1 MSRQNFFRVIFIIL
15 SLIFLRGE
23 SPAQERLFGED
34 KGPIVI
40 TSSTLSADTFK
51 ALFEGS
57 VVARTDDIIMHSDR
71 MLVFYSSDGKV
82 DKIEADGNVRLIRG
96 QKVVTSNKAVFIA
109 GEEKI
114 VLTGE
119 PKAVEGENV
128 VTGSKIIYMIKENR
142 YLIEDS
148 RVILRQ
154 KE

>member
-1 MSRQNFFRVIFIIL
+1 MSLYIIAM
-15 SLIFLRGE
+15 GE
-23 SPAQERLFGED
+23 SMAQERLFEKGG

-40 TSSTLSADTFK
+40 TSSTLSADANT

-57 VVARTDDIIMHSDR
+57 VVAKTADITMHSDR
-71 MLVFYSSDGKV
+71 MLVFYSADGKV
-82 DKIEADGNVRLIRG
+82 VKIEAEGNVRLIRG
-96 QKVVTSNKAVFIA
+96 EKVVTSDNALFIA

-119 PKAVEGENV
+119 PKAVEGGNV
-128 VTGSKIIYMIKENR
+128 VTGSKITYMIKDNR